1 MTINLPVHVVTD
13 RDDDGYIVSQFIFD
27 AEGETLTVE
36 DIAAALNAAQPAPDL
51 RLALENVEAILAEA
65 CSSPYDEEWKLI
77 SDAWSYVKAI
87 LAGETLVETESKTAA
102 EILGLPWDDHDPA
115 TEIEAAVSA
124 MGYAEVF
131 GEDTTRHP
139 KCVAPTH
146 DEPGYGINHFVNCP
160 SAAQHRKEK
169 AAP

>member
-1 MTINLPVHVVTD
+1 MTIKLPVAAHGRLVYD
-13 RDDDGYIVSQFIFD
+13 ADGEQVAVADVPRGQD
-27 AEGETLTVE
+27 GTLEGSEE
-36 DIAAALNAAQPAPDL
+36 AYARAAAIAAALNATAAPDL

-131 GEDTTRHP
+131 GEDGTL
-139 KCVAPTH
+139 
-146 DEPGYGINHFVNCP
+146 
-160 SAAQHRKEK
+160 
-169 AAP
+169 

>member
-1 MTINLPVHVVTD
+1 MTIKLPVAADLLETDARLAWRIVDADGVTVPWGTVV
-13 RDDDGYIVSQFIFD
+13 
-27 AEGETLTVE
+27 
-36 DIAAALNAAQPAPDL
+36 AALNASTAAPDL

-131 GEDTTRHP
+131 GEDGTL
-139 KCVAPTH
+139 
-146 DEPGYGINHFVNCP
+146 
-160 SAAQHRKEK
+160 
-169 AAP
+169 

>member
-1 MTINLPVHVVTD
+1 MTIKLPVAADLLETDARLAWRIVDADGVTVPWGTVV
-13 RDDDGYIVSQFIFD
+13 
-27 AEGETLTVE
+27 
-36 DIAAALNAAQPAPDL
+36 AALNATAAPDL

>member
-1 MTINLPVHVVTD
+1 MTTTTTT
-13 RDDDGYIVSQFIFD
+13 
-27 AEGETLTVE
+27 A
-36 DIAAALNAAQPAPDL
+36 APDL

-131 GEDTTRHP
+131 GED
-139 KCVAPTH
+139 
-146 DEPGYGINHFVNCP
+146 
-160 SAAQHRKEK
+160 AALAEAQEHGE
-169 AAP
+169 